1 MDSNPWIHIPLDD
14 YERHMSHRLVGQ
26 AALLNALT
34 KKYLDAIKP
43 EAVIFLG
50 IAGGN
55 GLEHID
61 NQATRSVYG
70 IDINQDYLDTAFKR
84 YKESIP
90 TLQLLNLDITRH
102 SESFCKSDLV
112 WVALVLEYTGIDK
125 ALAFCSNN
133 IRKEGHLVI
142 SIQSNNNKQTVSP
155 TGIES
160 VKKAGEIFSIVDPEL
175 LTSKISEYGY
185 KLVGKEENML
195 PNGKSIITFHYVE
208 GRNQSRGIS

>member
-61 NQATRSVYG
+61 NQVTRSVYG

-90 TLQLLNLDITRH
+90 TLQLLHLDITRH
-102 SESFCKSDLV
+102 SESICKADLI
-112 WVALVLEYTGIDK
+112 WAALVLEYTGIDK